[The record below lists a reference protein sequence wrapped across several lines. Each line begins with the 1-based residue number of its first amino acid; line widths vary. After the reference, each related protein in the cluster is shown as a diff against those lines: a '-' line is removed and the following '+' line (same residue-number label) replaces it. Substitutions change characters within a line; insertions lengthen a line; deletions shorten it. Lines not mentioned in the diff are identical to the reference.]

1 MQNAFIFRAGELSQM
16 FIQET
21 ILWRSLFTGE
31 FSKDVY
37 SENNTMAQFI
47 HWINLQNNTQKTI
60 WRSFSVEI
68 IQMPPQT
75 SCKRPLRGDFGW

>member
-1 MQNAFIFRAGELSQM
+1 MQNAFIFRGELSQM

-37 SENNTMAQFI
+37 SENNTMAQCI
-47 HWINLQNNTQKTI
+47 HWINLQNNTQK
-60 WRSFSVEI
+60 
-68 IQMPPQT
+68 Q
-75 SCKRPLRGDFGW
+75 FGAVSLWK

>member
-1 MQNAFIFRAGELSQM
+1 MQNAFIFRGELSQM

-37 SENNTMAQFI
+37 SENNTMAQCI

-75 SCKRPLRGDFGW
+75 GCKRPLRGDFGW